1 MKDCNQMDSQGFI
14 LTSQMT
20 GPLFLLGP
28 TDTVVSSIRNSES
41 RLIANYMHGHS
52 PEDGTSWG
60 QSALGG
66 SCWSFSSHAS
76 LRAKGIR
83 YMQLLLLS
91 KIAIHWCSVG

>member
-1 MKDCNQMDSQGFI
+1 MKDYNQMDSQGFI

-41 RLIANYMHGHS
+41 RLIANCMDTVLKMGLAGDNLPWEVAVGLFPPMPPLEQKAS
-52 PEDGTSWG
+52 NIC
-60 QSALGG
+60 
-66 SCWSFSSHAS
+66 SCF
-76 LRAKGIR
+76 
-83 YMQLLLLS
+83 YFS